1 MLSNVKIDTL
11 RVGRVSFLNT
21 LPFYFQ
27 MENFSL
33 PIQWHQAAPSVLNH
47 KMRCS
52 DLDIALISSLEYA
65 QSQDQ
70 YLVLAPICI
79 GTKNQSDSVV
89 LVSQKPLE
97 ALSGEHIVLPKES
110 LSSSSLLQILL
121 KQRYGFENTFQT
133 GENQMEEIFK
143 KSAAGLLI
151 GDSALFQKKEAPFSY
166 DLGVLWKE
174 WKNKPFCFALWV
186 VQKSVAQQFPEEV
199 SRFKKILTQSLQY
212 SLYHLDELI
221 DLIRKERRF
230 DEEQLQTLLD
240 YYMHLNFF
248 MDQEIIE
255 GLMDFFSSAHEE
267 GLAPACHQL
276 HFFEGQS

>member
-1 MLSNVKIDTL
+1 
-11 RVGRVSFLNT
+11 
-21 LPFYFQ
+21 
-27 MENFSL
+27 
-33 PIQWHQAAPSVLNH
+33 
-47 KMRCS
+47 
-52 DLDIALISSLEYA
+52 
-65 QSQDQ
+65 
-70 YLVLAPICI
+70 
-79 GTKNQSDSVV
+79 
-89 LVSQKPLE
+89 
-97 ALSGEHIVLPKES
+97 
-110 LSSSSLLQILL
+110 
-121 KQRYGFENTFQT
+121 
-133 GENQMEEIFK
+133 
-143 KSAAGLLI
+143 
-151 GDSALFQKKEAPFSY
+151 
-166 DLGVLWKE
+166 
-174 WKNKPFCFALWV
+174 
-186 VQKSVAQQFPEEV
+186 VAQQFPEEV